1 MPATAH
7 LAAITM
13 ALATFAQLQAFVP
26 ASSRTLK
33 PKTTL
38 QNLYLGEEG
47 SVAPPRVT
55 LQMPETTTPQSLDS
69 WQMTTTK
76 MEDAMAKNLS
86 KLIADIESEAAKASS
101 IKVEYAKYNAE
112 EDKDSHS
119 LLNRM
124 QFQAISE
131 DLDAV
136 LNDIKSDMDTVG
148 EELDYTDTKASPSTL
163 ESDEEL
169 VVAESQGDA
178 ETMTSSFTFESN
190 EELGDEESQGDTEMT
205 ASSFTFESNDELL
218 LGVQESQGDADTTA
232 PSGLDSVESDEELLV
247 VDARTDS
254 PEYDDDNDGDSDDDG
269 EDDDEVSITST
280 DNEECSE
287 APRVMADTGR
297 PTIVPERPSQ
307 KSSKPKMKHP
317 LVSVLGE
324 PSDGQTKEADEW
336 ITRFFKD
343 GNEFDASAKQEPT
356 RTKEV
361 TPEVEPETSVSPWET
376 LLEND
381 FTSRL
386 IDAFTP
392 EENIRT
398 LKEQQDVDIVKVAV
412 SHFSKALVGG
422 GKAAFSAIGAMLKAT
437 KSPEVVD
444 SVKEASST
452 VSATTK
458 FISEALAAEKNKA
471 ANDSKSIADISKE
484 VGVAAASIGNVASA
498 FLKSFGCTQESS
510 DALEAATETAK
521 ECSSLLASLAALGIK
536 QGDRIQEYV
545 VSMENNLD
553 GSAAVSTKSLDD
565 IVSSVKDFGTKQSE
579 RLKDSFA
586 SIEDMISTSTKVS
599 QEGKAQENIDDNV
612 VAGTKPFV
620 SPTKM
625 SFEDFQAS
633 VAGFG
638 MKQRELAQAQ
648 IDLLK
653 SKMKTAPTKK
663 ATDLK
668 QDASTDDTGFG
679 SSSFKTAFSSIDEKP
694 PTDDFLAS
702 TTKEYGLKIDAL
714 KEKMNSFTATIPN
727 GSGDGATSLPIDTA
741 PKGPTSVDNIVN
753 LAKERISHATD
764 TFQSNVNAFMSI
776 ATVEPASTT
785 FLPQPLGVKPIE
797 DAMKKAKS
805 IGDVGSVFLQRFG
818 RKLESGESSFVA
830 PELPSNEYIS
840 RSTFAIARPQASF
853 TALGAKVMP
862 ASSGKKGYP
871 GGDYDDDK
879 EVNSMSWP
887 QAGLSSM
894 VAFGIQQGERVQ
906 QHLAKMSRLF
916 TRRNVNDEEQQASPR
931 LETMLRVDQKVKN
944 EDSES
949 SRLGVDEAWEA
960 AALELRE
967 ELNLGELLAGIE
979 IDGKPLEIPSLY
991 TQAKGAKKAEVETNT
1006 KEVESSDTN
1015 KGREESPF
1023 FFATL

>member
-76 MEDAMAKNLS
+76 MEDAMEKNLS

-190 EELGDEESQGDTEMT
+190 
-205 ASSFTFESNDELL
+205 DELL

-247 VDARTDS
+247 VEARTDS
-254 PEYDDDNDGDSDDDG
+254 PEYDDDNDGDSGDDG

-444 SVKEASST
+444 SAKEASST

-498 FLKSFGCTQESS
+498 FLKSFGCTQEAS

-553 GSAAVSTKSLDD
+553 GSAALSTKSLDD

-638 MKQRELAQAQ
+638 MKQRERAQAQ

-679 SSSFKTAFSSIDEKP
+679 SSSFKTAFSSNDEKP
-694 PTDDFLAS
+694 PTDDVLAS

-753 LAKERISHATD
+753 LAKERISHVTN

-776 ATVEPASTT
+776 ATVEPAST

-797 DAMKKAKS
+797 DVMKKAKS
-805 IGDVGSVFLQRFG
+805 IGDVGSVFLQSFG
-818 RKLESGESSFVA
+818 RKLESGESSFVT
-830 PELPSNEYIS
+830 PESPSNEYIS
-840 RSTFAIARPQASF
+840 RSTFSIARPQASF

-991 TQAKGAKKAEVETNT
+991 TQAKGAKKAKVETNT

-1015 KGREESPF
+1015 KGKEESPF